1 MKMKTFPGIAF
12 ALAGALVALGDVTH
26 DLVPVANNL
35 VPGSDPTH
43 PDFNDGTY
51 YTYDLVVTITG
62 THAGD
67 PWAGTWGM
75 AETDGT
81 FFEHGEGGD
90 GAPEPALFVVY
101 PALAYDSFWTT
112 PVLYPNTD
120 VAGSPQFIYAPIKEA
135 QYREANWYDMLE
147 HEGGT
152 YTIAR
157 YTVKDSPFLH
167 VYGSTVLRY
176 HNPLWFFDLT
186 IPEPG
191 TLALLGLGLALM
203 RRR

>member
-1 MKMKTFPGIAF
+1 MNKLLAVAA
-12 ALAGALVALGDVTH
+12 ALACRLVALGDVTH
-26 DLVPVANNL
+26 DLVPVANDL
-35 VPGSDPTH
+35 VPGSDPLH

-51 YTYDLVVTITG
+51 YTYDLVVVIG
-62 THAGD
+62 GEHDGD
-67 PWAGTWGM
+67 PWAATWAI

-90 GAPEPALFVVY
+90 GAPEPALFAAY

-120 VAGSPQFIYAPIKEA
+120 VAGSPQFAQSPVKEPH
-135 QYREANWYDMLE
+135 YREAVWFDLLE
-147 HEGGT
+147 HDGGA
-152 YTIAR
+152 YTVAR
-157 YTVKDSPFLH
+157 YTVKDSPLLH
-167 VYGSTVLRY
+167 VYGSTLLRY

-191 TLALLGLGLALM
+191 TLSLLALGCGVM